1 MVRGWRKV
9 TYGAQITALIAL
21 VAFVGSGS
29 GSAKPSAN
37 TGTAGITGITGPAP
51 TVAALRV
58 APSSTSAIAA
68 GPEGASNPGTS
79 TSTLGSDIFASPY
92 PVDTQPLE
100 AASVLAPAP
109 AQVSD
114 SGIAAP
120 VDPKATKAAIAERT
134 AARAA
139 AVRNRKKRAL
149 DPAVSQTGKA
159 TIVAYGEALGNGWE
173 DMGWSSSRELGS
185 GPAKIEMGDRGGW
198 IIGHLSEPIRA
209 ATLEFS
215 YRTDVNLGAF
225 VSVTVANSLDESA
238 DVLVP
243 ASKAK
248 PGEWINVRIPVTKLN
263 SQSLVWDRVRF
274 RPARSVARP
283 AIVSFRNIRFTGA
296 VPVKIVEKQVKVAP
310 ILSPADAVTPT
321 TPVLGDTP
329 VEPAP
334 AVAPVAA
341 GPAAGP
347 AAKPAVKPSP
357 KPSLKPSPK
366 PTIAAKVIAKTAKV
380 SGDTR
385 AMSVNCL
392 DSKHKISPYIYGIGY
407 SGASYLTAKP
417 WNLGATVN
425 RWGGNTTSRYNFEV
439 GNLWSSAADYY
450 FRNGAITTDNSFES
464 FAKNNAAAGMA
475 NAVTLPTLGWVA
487 KDDTSYSFPVSV
499 YGKQQDA
506 NEDAGNGKSPSGK
519 DLPSPDPK
527 TTSIATTPESVAGW
541 VSRLKGR
548 AVMYFLD
555 NEPELW
561 YGTHRDVHPEPA
573 GYDEILDKTLKYG
586 AAVRKADPTAVIA
599 GPSSF
604 GSWGYFYSGADNAG
618 GLGNAPDRKAHGNVP
633 FLEWYL
639 RNVRAAEQKSGKKI
653 LDVLDVHFYP
663 QAQGMYGWGE
673 KTDPEAAALRIRQTR
688 GIWDPT
694 YTDESWVGD
703 QAFGK
708 LALIPRMKKI
718 IADNAPGMGFSVGEW
733 NFGAEGHISGALAT
747 AEVLGRFGQGDVY
760 SAFYWTAP
768 PENSPA
774 FWAFRGYRNYDGAGS
789 AFLNNSVG
797 TTMAENTS
805 LFASTNDQGTQLTAM
820 VLNLD
825 AQKSINAQI
834 SLANCKGVKSV
845 KAYTYVGGPGG
856 FALAAPASS
865 ANSMSLGVAPYSI
878 TVFRADL
885 G

>member
-9 TYGAQITALIAL
+9 TYAVQITALVGL
-21 VAFVGSGS
+21 VAFLGS

-37 TGTAGITGITGPAP
+37 SGITSPAA
-51 TVAALRV
+51 TVATLPTTLQATQNAPVLPTTNDGIPTADSV
-58 APSSTSAIAA
+58 A
-68 GPEGASNPGTS
+68 TS
-79 TSTLGSDIFASPY
+79 TTFASDVFATPY
-92 PVDTQPLE
+92 PVETVPGNDDPALF
-100 AASVLAPAP
+100 PAP

-114 SGIAAP
+114 GGIAAP
-120 VDPKATKAAIAERT
+120 LDVKATKAAIAER
-134 AARAA
+134 AAERAA
-139 AVRNRKKRAL
+139 ATRNRKKRAL
-149 DPAVSQTGKA
+149 DPAVSKTGKA
-159 TIVAYGEALGNGWE
+159 TIMAYGEALGNGWE

-185 GPAKIEMGDRGGW
+185 GPAKIDMGDRGGW
-198 IIGHLSEPIRA
+198 IIGHRSEPIRA

-215 YRTDVNLGAF
+215 YRTETNLGAF
-225 VSVTVANSLDESA
+225 LTVTVANALDESA

-243 ASKAK
+243 GSKAK
-248 PGEWINVRIPVTKLN
+248 PGEWINVRIPVAKLN
-263 SQSLVWDRVRF
+263 SQSLIWDRVRF
-274 RPARSVARP
+274 RPARAVARP
-283 AIVSFRNIRFTGA
+283 TIVSFRNIRFTGA
-296 VPVKIVEKQVKVAP
+296 LPVAAVEKPVRVAP
-310 ILSPADAVTPT
+310 IPVPTDAATPT
-321 TPVLGDTP
+321 TPVLPDTP
-329 VEPAP
+329 IDPGSIPAARAEIPAAAPAAIPAP
-334 AVAPVAA
+334 AGVT
-341 GPAAGP
+341 
-347 AAKPAVKPSP
+347 AKPTSKAKAAPKAAPKAVAKA
-357 KPSLKPSPK
+357 
-366 PTIAAKVIAKTAKV
+366 PTV

-385 AMSVNCL
+385 AMSIDCL
-392 DSKHKISPYIYGIGY
+392 DNKHKISPYIYGIGF

-417 WNLGATVN
+417 WNMGATIN
-425 RWGGNTTSRYNFEV
+425 RWGGNVTSRYNFEK
-439 GNLWSSAADYY
+439 GNAWSTASDYY
-450 FRNGAITTDNSFES
+450 FRNVPLSEGDFFEV
-464 FAKNNAAAGMA
+464 FAAANAAAGMS
-475 NAVTLPTLGWVA
+475 NAVTVPTLGWVA
-487 KDDTSYSFPVSV
+487 KDTTSYSFPVSV

-506 NEDAGNGKSPSGK
+506 DGDAGNGKSPSGK

-527 TTSIATTPESVAGW
+527 TTSVATTPESVAAW
-541 VSRLKGR
+541 VSKLKGR
-548 AVMYFLD
+548 TAMYFLD

-561 YGTHRDVHPEPA
+561 YGTHRDVHPIPA

-639 RNVRAAEQKSGKKI
+639 RNVRAAENKTGTKL

-663 QAQGMYGWGE
+663 QAEGMYGYGE
-673 KTDPEAAALRIRQTR
+673 KTDPDHAALRIRQTR
-688 GIWDPT
+688 GMWDPT

-703 QAFGK
+703 QEFGK
-708 LALIPRMKKI
+708 LALIPRMSKI
-718 IADNAPGMGFSVGEW
+718 IADNAPGLAFSVGEW

-768 PENSPA
+768 PENSPT

-797 TTMAENTS
+797 TKMAENTS

-825 AQKSINAQI
+825 AQKPVNAKI
-834 SLANCKGVKSV
+834 SLTNCKGVKTV
-845 KAYTYVGGPGG
+845 KAYTYTGSAKG
-856 FALAAPASS
+856 FALAAPSASAS
-865 ANSMSLGVAPYSI
+865 TMSLGVAPYSI